1 MNQYD
6 SDYKDIDNLYRRKD
20 IKNSKRKGEN
30 MNIEDKILNGIEL
43 TEDEVR
49 EVLWNWET
57 VEENVIN
64 EGRWEFL
71 VEVIICINNRYF
83 SINYSR
89 GKTECQENYY
99 YNQIAEEKVPKLVT
113 KVIYVDKPKAVIL
126 DG

>member
-49 EVLWNWET
+49 EVLWNWEA
-57 VEENVIN
+57 VEENVID
-64 EGRWEFL
+64 EGRWEVL
-71 VEVIICINNRYF
+71 IEVIICINNRYF
-83 SINYSR
+83 SISYYR
-89 GKTECQENYY
+89 DKIECQENYY

-113 KVIYVDKPKAVIL
+113 KVIYVDKPKEVIL

>member
-30 MNIEDKILNGIEL
+30 MSIEDKILNGIEL
-43 TEDEVR
+43 TKDEVR

-57 VEENVIN
+57 VEENVID

-71 VEVIICINNRYF
+71 IEVIICISNRYF
-83 SINYSR
+83 SISYSR
-89 GKTECQENYY
+89 GKTECQKNYY

-113 KVIYVDKPKAVIL
+113 KVLYVDKPKEVIL

>member
-30 MNIEDKILNGIEL
+30 MNIENKILNGIEL

-57 VEENVIN
+57 VEENVID
-64 EGRWEFL
+64 EGKWEFL
-71 VEVIICINNRYF
+71 IEVIICINNRYF

-89 GKTECQENYY
+89 DKTECQEKYY

-113 KVIYVDKPKAVIL
+113 KVIYVDKPKEVIL

>member
-49 EVLWNWET
+49 EVLRNWET
-57 VEENVIN
+57 VEENIID
-64 EGRWEFL
+64 EGKWEFL
-71 VEVIICINNRYF
+71 IEVIICINNRYF

-89 GKTECQENYY
+89 DKTECQEKYY

-113 KVIYVDKPKAVIL
+113 KVIYVDKPKEVIL

>member
-1 MNQYD
+1 
-6 SDYKDIDNLYRRKD
+6 
-20 IKNSKRKGEN
+20 

-57 VEENVIN
+57 VEENVID
-64 EGRWEFL
+64 EGKWEFL
-71 VEVIICINNRYF
+71 IEVIICINNRYF

-89 GKTECQENYY
+89 DKTECQEKYY

-113 KVIYVDKPKAVIL
+113 KVIYVDNPKEVIL

>member
-57 VEENVIN
+57 IEENVIN

-83 SINYSR
+83 SISYSR
-89 GKTECQENYY
+89 GKTEYQENYY

-113 KVIYVDKPKAVIL
+113 KVIYVDKPKEVIL